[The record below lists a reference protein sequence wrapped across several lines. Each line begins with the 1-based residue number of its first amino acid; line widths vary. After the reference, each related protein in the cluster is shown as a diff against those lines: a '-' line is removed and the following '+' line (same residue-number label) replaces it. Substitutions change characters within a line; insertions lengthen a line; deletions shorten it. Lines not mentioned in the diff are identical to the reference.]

1 MAMTLYH
8 CMSARSFRPLW
19 MLEELGLPYELKM
32 LPFPPR
38 SKSPSYLQINPL
50 GTIPTFL
57 DGGRRMTESAAI
69 CHFLAARYSP
79 GQLNV
84 ENDEGGFAD
93 YLNFLHFGEATLT
106 FPQTLVLR
114 YSRFEAPEQRQ
125 PQTVADYTRWFLS
138 RLRALDGHFDNN
150 EFVCAGRF
158 TAADISIGYALL
170 LAQHIGFEPSFKPR
184 VRAYWDR
191 LQRRDGFI
199 RAMAAQDR
207 AAREQ
212 GVSTT
217 HVAKS
222 IGPF

>member
-1 MAMTLYH
+1 MTLYH

-19 MLEELGLPYELKM
+19 MLEELGLAYDLRM

-38 SKSPSYLQINPL
+38 SKALQYLEINPL

-57 DGGRRMTESAAI
+57 DGPLRMTESAAI
-69 CHFLAARYSP
+69 CHFLAARHSP
-79 GQLNV
+79 RQMNV
-84 ENDEGGFAD
+84 ESDEPEFGA

-114 YSRFEAPEQRQ
+114 YSRFEAPEHRQ

-138 RLRALDGHFDNN
+138 RLRALDTHLQSN

-158 TAADISIGYALL
+158 TAADVSIGYALL
-170 LAQHIGFEPSFKPR
+170 LAQHIGLEASFKPK
-184 VRAYWDR
+184 VRAYWSR
-191 LQRRDGFI
+191 LQLRKAFL

-207 AAREQ
+207 AALEQ
-212 GVSTT
+212 GVPRT
-217 HVAKS
+217 HVAMAM
-222 IGPF
+222 GPF